1 MRRRTGGDD
10 QIECRRGD
18 VGQLYV
24 DLDLLDDDEEELT
37 RGLAFDGVDGQEQAG
52 DESEQDAGREEDAD
66 VEAAAVKLVGCRVS
80 RACVAPQ
87 TAPRVERRA
96 ARVGEGGGYLERV
109 Q

>member
-18 VGQLYV
+18 VGQLDV

-66 VEAAAVKLVGCRVS
+66 VEAAAVELIGCRAQSGS
-80 RACVAPQ
+80 RRSTDRA
-87 TAPRVERRA
+87 TRRTT
-96 ARVGEGGGYLERV
+96 RRTRW
-109 Q
+109 